1 MKRHRGDFGPAKKV
15 IRLMGQNNIDL
26 GTISPFKNKNINL
39 TEHKRKRSPL
49 DRESRNLFKGEFE
62 NKRNLS

>member
-1 MKRHRGDFGPAKKV
+1 
-15 IRLMGQNNIDL
+15 MGQNNIDL